1 MEHGWTGMEGK
12 EREREQLEKVV
23 NNFMQI
29 KGEQ

>member
-1 MEHGWTGMEGK
+1 MEHERTGMEGK
-12 EREREQLEKVV
+12 KEREQLEKVV

>member
-1 MEHGWTGMEGK
+1 MSGQGWRGKK
-12 EREREQLEKVV
+12 ERERLEKVV

>member
-1 MEHGWTGMEGK
+1 MEHERTGVEGK
-12 EREREQLEKVV
+12 EREKLEKVV

>member
-1 MEHGWTGMEGK
+1 MEHERTGMEGQK
-12 EREREQLEKVV
+12 RGREQLEKVV